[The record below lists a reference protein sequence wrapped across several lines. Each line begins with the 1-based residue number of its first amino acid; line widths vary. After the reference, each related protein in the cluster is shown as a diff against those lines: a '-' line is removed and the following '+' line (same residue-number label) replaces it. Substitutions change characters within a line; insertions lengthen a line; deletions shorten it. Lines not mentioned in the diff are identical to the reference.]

1 MGILEILEQFKNM
14 YGGIV
19 EAGIC
24 PVCGGTLYKWATP
37 TKNCKRDGL
46 VCPRCKYIQ
55 HATEQQKRDE
65 EIYIQKQKEKQ
76 LNYMK
81 RNSIV
86 NDNITL
92 NYTLE
97 TYKNDNRES
106 EQAKINAKFWLE
118 ALEKSPVHIVL
129 TGGTGVGKTH
139 LAVAIANEYLKR
151 SDYTK
156 KVIVIN
162 YRELLEQLKIGFNDP
177 KVYKELQGYLMQEV
191 KKADFVVID
200 DLGAELG
207 AIENRATPTQYNLD
221 TLQSIVEARLNK
233 ATLFTSNFNSK
244 ELRLTYGERIFSRI
258 VNNSSYKGQLLAFRF
273 VKTQDRRVKIDF

>member
-1 MGILEILEQFKNM
+1 MGILEIAEPFKKM

-24 PVCGGTLYKWATP
+24 PVCGNTMYKWAKP
-37 TKNCKRDGL
+37 TKTAKRDGA

-139 LAVAIANEYLKR
+139 LAVAIANEYLKQ

-162 YRELLEQLKIGFNDP
+162 YRELLEQLKIGFNVP

-244 ELRLTYGERIFSRI
+244 ELRLAYGERIFSRI
-258 VNNSSYKGQLLAFRF
+258 MNNSSYKGQLLAFRF
-273 VKTQDRRVKIDF
+273 VRTQDRRVKLDF

>member
-1 MGILEILEQFKNM
+1 MKIAEHFKSM
-14 YGGIV
+14 YGGLI
-19 EAGIC
+19 EAGTC
-24 PVCGGTLYKWATP
+24 PNCGGTMYKWAKP
-37 TKNCKRDGL
+37 TKTAKRADV
-46 VCPRCKYIQ
+46 VCPNCRFYEHTTK
-55 HATEQQKRDE
+55 EQEANQK
-65 EIYIQKQKEKQ
+65 IYAEKQKEKQ

-92 NYTLE
+92 KYTLE

-139 LAVAIANEYLKR
+139 LSVAIANEYLKQ
-151 SDYTK
+151 SDYSK

-162 YRELLEQLKIGFNDP
+162 YRELLEQLKIGFNDSS
-177 KVYKELQGYLMQEV
+177 VYKQLQGTILQEI

-207 AIENRATPTQYNLD
+207 AIEKQAMPTQYNLD

-244 ELRLTYGERIFSRI
+244 ELRRAYGERIFSRI
-258 VNNSSYKGQLLAFRF
+258 VNNAMFEGKFLAFRF
-273 VKTQDRRVKIDF
+273 VETKDRRAGGLF